1 MLPDMSFQC
10 FRRNL
15 AGQMG
20 GSSKYRVY
28 SLYRRARRVH
38 VHTRARG
45 RMNQMNNIITEK
57 CCFYLAFLDVI
68 DLTWYAVT
76 AHRVTASQLNAAW
89 MMIGCQIE
97 PYQTKFTSEF
107 TYVWLFLF
115 NITAK
120 HKVP

>member
-45 RMNQMNNIITEK
+45 RMNQMNNIITENV
-57 CCFYLAFLDVI
+57 AFI
-68 DLTWYAVT
+68 
-76 AHRVTASQLNAAW
+76 
-89 MMIGCQIE
+89 
-97 PYQTKFTSEF
+97 
-107 TYVWLFLF
+107 
-115 NITAK
+115 
-120 HKVP
+120 